1 MSALEH
7 VLFRS
12 PWVPYNN
19 QFIQSRI
26 VLTYP
31 ENVIFTA
38 QFIKHLSTLSVYS
51 EYPYAERMDLW
62 NLDQIDW
69 NKSIIVFNRDMQL
82 LFAPEQ
88 IEQLV
93 RLDRRLHHREAAAT
107 ILEPFQFLPFLALF
121 QYQWL
126 GLLLIFALAYAAS
139 WLTAPRYKD
148 YSLALSSKPAGR
160 STNPDR

>member
-1 MSALEH
+1 MSVLKH
-7 VLFRS
+7 VLFHS

-19 QFIQSRI
+19 KFIQSRL

-38 QFIKHLSTLSVYS
+38 QFIKHLSNLSVYT
-51 EYPYAERMDLW
+51 EYPYAERMHLW
-62 NLDQIDW
+62 DLDQIDW
-69 NKSIIVFNRDMQL
+69 SKTLIVFDRDLQL

-93 RLDRRLHHREAAAT
+93 RLDRRLHHREAAAA
-107 ILEPFQFLPFLALF
+107 ILEPFQFLPSLALF

-126 GLLLIFALAYAAS
+126 GLLLIFVLHYSTS
-139 WLTAPRYKD
+139 WLTATRYKA
-148 YSLALSSKPAGR
+148 YSLALSNKPSAR
-160 STNPDR
+160 SRDPDR